1 MSDINIDIGLKK
13 TDQKKIAEGLS
24 GVLADS
30 YTLFLKTQNYHWNV
44 TGPHFGPLHDLFEEQ
59 YRELFDA
66 IDEIAERIRTLGFRA
81 PGTLKEFGDLAS
93 VKEQTGQPDA
103 MEMVKNLAEANETV
117 HKTLRS
123 AFETADEAGDEGTA
137 DLMVER
143 MQAHAKNIWMLR
155 SHLV

>member
-13 TDQKKIAEGLS
+13 TDRKKIAEGLS

-103 MEMVKNLAEANETV
+103 MEMAKNLAEANETV

>member
-13 TDQKKIAEGLS
+13 TDRKKIAEGLS

>member
-13 TDQKKIAEGLS
+13 TDRKKIAEGLS

-81 PGTLKEFGDLAS
+81 PGTLKEFGDLADRKS
-93 VKEQTGQPDA
+93 TRL
-103 MEMVKNLAEANETV
+103 N
-117 HKTLRS
+117 S
-123 AFETADEAGDEGTA
+123 
-137 DLMVER
+137 
-143 MQAHAKNIWMLR
+143 
-155 SHLV
+155 SHVA

>member
-13 TDQKKIAEGLS
+13 TDRKKIAEGLS

-143 MQAHAKNIWMLR
+143 MQVHAKNIWMLR